1 MQSWMEKVVKYVT
14 EIIDEIYSNINELLK
29 NNLYIEYGKYAQL
42 YVKKFEWKNIIE
54 QYKQIL

>member
-1 MQSWMEKVVKYVT
+1 MNMSIKKDD
-14 EIIDEIYSNINELLK
+14 ILK
-29 NNLYIEYGKYAQL
+29 NNLYIEYGKYAKL